1 MCNVGDFMKK
11 FIFILMIIVSNFFS
25 QLNAEII
32 NDIVINN
39 NDRISLGTIKTYG
52 NIELGKSYSEDDL
65 NNILKNLYNTK
76 FFKDISLKIE
86 NETLII
92 DLIENKL
99 VQTIIIEGI
108 KSSRIQ
114 EAIMEGLTFK
124 EKSPFIDSEISN
136 DLANIKSALTLQ
148 GYYFSNVLSN
158 IKVNDNNTVD
168 IIFNIDLG
176 EKSKISI
183 IEFTGDK
190 IFKNKTL
197 LNLITSEENK
207 FWKFISGKKYLNQQ
221 NILLDERLLRQFYLN
236 NGYYDVNINTSTATI
251 LENKSFKL
259 TYNINAGNLFKVN
272 KASLDIPVDYDPLN
286 FIKIKKLLNE
296 LEGNEYSFSKI
307 SKIVKEIDKVSL
319 SREYDFINA
328 TIIEEKLNANKIN
341 INFKVSDSE
350 KLYIER
356 INILGNNIT
365 EESVIRSNLEIDE
378 GDPFNELLHTKSLNN
393 LKSLNIFKTV
403 KSEIVDGLSPAT
415 KIINIDIEEKPTGEI
430 SLGAGFGTDGGTVGF
445 SVSENNFLGKG
456 VRLSTSLRVS
466 PDTLKGNLTV
476 NNPDFNYSG
485 RSLITNLESTSTDK
499 LTDSGY
505 ESSKTGFSL
514 GTRFEKN
521 ENLFFSPTLS
531 TFHESIDTNSTAS
544 ASLKKQDGSYFENK
558 FSYTFDYD
566 LRDKKYQTTEGLRS
580 VFNQSIPLISDDYA
594 LSNSYE
600 ITKWHQFDNK
610 MIADIN
616 FYGKTVQS
624 IKDEDVR
631 ISSRLGLPN
640 NRLRGFESG
649 KLGPVDGK
657 DYIGGNYAVALN
669 ISTTLPMLF
678 QSLENIDLQ
687 YFIDAGNVWGVDYS
701 DTIDDSNTIRSSTG
715 LAINW
720 FTPIGP
726 MNFAFTQNL
735 SKASTDKVENFQFNI
750 GTSF

>member
-328 TIIEEKLNANKIN
+328 TIIEEKLNTNKIN

-415 KIINIDIEEKPTGEI
+415 KIINIDVEEKPTGEI
-430 SLGAGFGTDGGTVGF
+430 SLGAGIGTDGGTVGF

-456 VRLSTSLRVS
+456 VKLSTSLRVN
-466 PDTLKGNLTV
+466 PNTLKGNFTV

-485 RSLITNLESTSTDK
+485 RSLITNIESTTTDK

-678 QSLENIDLQ
+678 QSLENVDLQ